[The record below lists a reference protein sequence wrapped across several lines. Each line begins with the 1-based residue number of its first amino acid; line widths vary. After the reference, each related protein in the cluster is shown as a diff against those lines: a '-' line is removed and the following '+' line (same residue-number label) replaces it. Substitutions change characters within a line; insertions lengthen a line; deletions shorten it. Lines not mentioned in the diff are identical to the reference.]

1 MVMIA
6 TDAVNTSGAMIRTT
20 LIHSSIEKGG
30 MNVYNAGVIHCDYV
44 PYNAC
49 FTGVYCILYL
59 YDAMLYTSPYSY
71 SRIVFNQL

>member
-30 MNVYNAGVIHCDYV
+30 MNV
-44 PYNAC
+44 
-49 FTGVYCILYL
+49 
-59 YDAMLYTSPYSY
+59 
-71 SRIVFNQL
+71 